1 MNNLENT
8 NQATI
13 FLQAWGIM
21 PFVIIGIAIILLLI
35 FIASLGIISNTASID
50 KKLSKIDNYLKHIE
64 EKEGKRADS

>member
-21 PFVIIGIAIILLLI
+21 PFVIIGIALIMILI
-35 FIASLGIISNTASID
+35 FIGMLGIISNMNSIE
-50 KKLSKIDNYLKHIE
+50 KKLSKIDDYLNNKQE
-64 EKEGKRADS
+64 RENKETNN